1 MDQICRQQGIPLH
14 GISTSAL
21 NRLLQHD
28 WPGNVREL
36 ANVLE
41 RALLMSD
48 GDILESDNL
57 DLVMPKVKASL
68 VPSMANALGIAE
80 VVAQAER
87 QAILAALRV
96 CLGNKAQAARL
107 LGISRAALYEKI
119 AVLGVDVQL
128 A

>member
-1 MDQICRQQGIPLH
+1 
-14 GISTSAL
+14 
-21 NRLLQHD
+21 
-28 WPGNVREL
+28 VREL

-48 GDILESDNL
+48 GDVL
-57 DLVMPKVKASL
+57 DSADLDQVMPKMKVSL
-68 VPSMANALGIAE
+68 VPSAANALGIAE

-87 QAILAALRV
+87 QAILAALRI

-119 AVLGVDVQL
+119 AVLGVDTEL

>member
-1 MDQICRQQGIPLH
+1 
-14 GISTSAL
+14 
-21 NRLLQHD
+21 
-28 WPGNVREL
+28 
-36 ANVLE
+36 
-41 RALLMSD
+41 
-48 GDILESDNL
+48 
-57 DLVMPKVKASL
+57 MPKVKASL

-87 QAILAALRV
+87 QAILSALRI

-119 AVLGVDVQL
+119 AVLGVDAQL